1 MDLEEMREIIRK
13 NNLTLVSKDNSV
25 ITTEDI
31 LSALDEIIKLPGDS
45 LVAKEFTVTIE
56 KLVSDF
62 LDKNSELDLI
72 GVTGEFVQSLKNWL
86 DSLENKIKELKAENN
101 QEKNEK
107 NLIHLYYYRKNLR
120 ELLKYL

>member
-1 MDLEEMREIIRK
+1 MELENMREIIRK
-13 NNLTLVSKDNSV
+13 NKLTLNSKNNSV
-25 ITTEDI
+25 IPTEDI
-31 LSALDEIIKLPGDS
+31 LSAIDEIMLMPEDS
-45 LVAKEFTVTIE
+45 FVFKDFITTIE

-72 GVTGEFVQSLKNWL
+72 GVTGEFIQSLKNWL
-86 DSLENKIKELKAENN
+86 NSLENKIKELKAENN
-101 QEKNEK
+101 PEKNER